1 MPILEMAVT
10 TMFIVIRRSRASALI
25 RLATALALLVGCG
38 LFSSALEPS
47 WRHGDWS
54 RFFLS
59 APTQAPQAVQLRYKR
74 SVGDVIT
81 YKQVFFAERQIAV
94 DRPESFKFRIEWT
107 VKVATIGEKAGRY
120 ILAIQYNREQARLLN
135 QKELEAILPP
145 EEIFDALVEQ
155 TDFDLQTTRVVEV
168 DDLGRNLNH
177 SYYYNEMFS
186 GLHPLATRMFSLPAE
201 PVYPGLTYEIEAEEP
216 VVMTYKGLIP
226 WVIGEMHVFEG
237 KVAGGRL
244 RANFF
249 KESGLLESL
258 EYTGEYLVNRKL
270 VKETY
275 LFSYLGKKKMTLA
288 EMLGDE
294 ALNKAIVQAAL
305 ARNSFR
311 VPASIIRSFLDGQ
324 DKGRRRLAAAYCA
337 IRGIPNGLD
346 VGSLLTDPDP
356 VVRFN
361 AAKALTLKTS
371 NPQIMKTIALNPADP
386 LQLRARNFLE
396 RSSYFIPETYL
407 PEFRKLQDYIYGQDA
422 SEPATSMPPEKLQM
436 MLKFMKPYGEQVG
449 GFYKKLIRNPVSGR
463 VQPYFVYL
471 PVDYDPNEVF
481 PVVVY
486 FGGGDGRGD
495 QALTEAYQELM
506 KADEMASYIL
516 VAPQAE
522 GMWWEQASTEG
533 FIKMANEVLSTYSI
547 DTDRIYAA
555 GTSNGA
561 MATFFYGTHLA
572 DRFAAIFSNMG
583 YPVVKHTP
591 PETPRDAEVLK
602 NLKHTPVY
610 IVHGDSDTMVF
621 PVGSQ
626 RAYQTLRRLRYDVK
640 YDEFPGRDHDIKLSE
655 LRGKMIRWL
664 REKVRDAV
672 PKQIEYV
679 INDEQFYWHYWV
691 RVDKVKALPAQVS
704 AEIDEARNE
713 IRIRTRNVESLTV
726 FCDSRELDLSREVR
740 IILNNKEVFSGTVEP
755 SAAAMLEIT
764 RTRLDPSLS
773 FGASVKLEAN

>member
-1 MPILEMAVT
+1 
-10 TMFIVIRRSRASALI
+10 MFIVTHRPPAPALF
-25 RLATALALLVGCG
+25 RLAMALLILAGSSLFSLALG
-38 LFSSALEPS
+38 PS

-54 RFFLS
+54 RFFLAS
-59 APTQAPQAVQLRYKR
+59 PVQAPQGIQLRYKR

-81 YKQVFFAERQIAV
+81 YKQVFYAERQIAV

-107 VKVATIGEKAGRY
+107 VKVATVGQKAGRY
-120 ILAIQYNREQARLLN
+120 LLAIQYNREQARLLN
-135 QKELEAILPP
+135 QTELEAILPP

-186 GLHPLATRMFSLPAE
+186 GLHPLATRLFTLPE
-201 PVYPGLTYEIEAEEP
+201 QPVYPGLTYEIEAEEP
-216 VVMTYKGLIP
+216 VLITYKGLIP

-275 LFSYLGKKKMTLA
+275 LYSYTGRKKMTLA

-311 VPASIIRSFLDGQ
+311 VPASIIKSFLDSQ

-337 IRGIPNGLD
+337 IRGIPNGMD

-371 NPQIMKTIALNPADP
+371 NPQLMKTIALNPDDP

-396 RSSYFIPETYL
+396 KSSYFIPETYRA
-407 PEFRKLQDYIYGQDA
+407 EFRKLQDYIYGQDTA
-422 SEPATSMPPEKLQM
+422 EPVTSMPLEKLQM
-436 MLKFMKPYGEQVG
+436 MLKFMKPYGDQVG
-449 GFYKKLIRNPVSGR
+449 GFYKKLIRNPVSSR
-463 VQPYFVYL
+463 VQPYFIYL
-471 PVDYDPNEVF
+471 PVDYDPYEVF

-506 KADEMASYIL
+506 KADDMASYIL

-522 GMWWEQASTEG
+522 GMWWEEASTEG

-583 YPVVKHTP
+583 YPVVKQSP
-591 PETPRDAEVLK
+591 PETPRDVEVLK

-626 RAYQTLRRLRYDVK
+626 KAYRTLRRLKYDVK

-655 LRGKMIRWL
+655 LRGKMIRWF
-664 REKVRDAV
+664 REKVRNAV
-672 PKQIEYV
+672 PKKIEYV
-679 INDEQFYWHYWV
+679 INDEQFNWHYWV
-691 RVDKVKALPAQVS
+691 RVDRVKALPAQVS
-704 AEIDEARNE
+704 AEIDEAKNE
-713 IRIRTRNVESLTV
+713 IRIKTRNVESLTV
-726 FCDSRELDLSREVR
+726 FCDGRELDLSREIK

-773 FGASVKLEAN
+773 FGASVKLEAD

>member
-1 MPILEMAVT
+1 
-10 TMFIVIRRSRASALI
+10 MFVLIRRPPAPALLRLASALLL
-25 RLATALALLVGCG
+25 LASCS
-38 LFSSALEPS
+38 LFSSAREPS
-47 WRHGDWS
+47 WTRGDWS
-54 RFFLS
+54 RFFLAS
-59 APTQAPQAVQLRYKR
+59 PVQTPQGIQLRYKR

-81 YKQVFFAERQIAV
+81 YKQVFYAERQIAV

-107 VKVATIGEKAGRY
+107 VKVATIGERAGRY
-120 ILAIQYNREQARLLN
+120 ILAIQYNREQTRLLN

-168 DDLGRNLNH
+168 DELGRNLNH

-201 PVYPGLTYEIEAEEP
+201 PVFPGLTYEVQAEEP
-216 VVMTYKGLIP
+216 VAMTYKGVIP

-244 RANFF
+244 KANFF

-275 LFSYLGKKKMTLA
+275 LYSYTGKKKMTLA

-294 ALNKAIVQAAL
+294 ALNKAVVQAAL

-311 VPASIIRSFLDGQ
+311 VPASIIKSFLDSQ

-346 VGSLLTDPDP
+346 VGSFLMDPDP

-371 NPQIMKTIALNPADP
+371 NTQIMKTIALNPADP

-396 RSSYFIPETYL
+396 KSSYFIPETYRA
-407 PEFRKLQDYIYGQDA
+407 EFRKLQDYIYGQDTA
-422 SEPATSMPPEKLQM
+422 APVTSMPLEKLQM

-449 GFYKKLIRNPVSGR
+449 GFYKKLMRNPVSGR
-463 VQPYFVYL
+463 VQPYFIYL
-471 PVDYDPNEVF
+471 PVDYDPYEVF

-583 YPVVKHTP
+583 YPVVKHSP

-626 RAYQTLRRLRYDVK
+626 KAYQTLRRLKYDVK

-655 LRGKMIRWL
+655 LRGKMIRWF

-679 INDEQFYWHYWV
+679 INDEQFSWNYWV

-704 AEIDEARNE
+704 AEIDEAKNE
-713 IRIRTRNVESLTV
+713 IRIKTRNVESLTV

-773 FGASVKLEAN
+773 FGASVKLDAD

>member
-1 MPILEMAVT
+1 MSIGLY
-10 TMFIVIRRSRASALI
+10 
-25 RLATALALLVGCG
+25 RLKKFLLAAGLLVMLVGCG
-38 LFSSALEPS
+38 LFSFALEPAS
-47 WRHGDWS
+47 NPVSWS

-59 APTQAPQAVQLRYKR
+59 APAAQAPEGVLLRYKR
-74 SVGDVIT
+74 SVGDVVT
-81 YKQVFFAERQIAV
+81 YKQVFYAERQVAL
-94 DRPESFKFRIEWT
+94 DRPEFFKFRIEWT
-107 VKVATIGEKAGRY
+107 VRVATIGEKDGRY
-120 ILAIQYNREQARLLN
+120 TLAIQYNREQARLLN
-135 QKELEAILPP
+135 QKELEAVLPP

-168 DDLGRNLNH
+168 DSLGRNLNQ

-186 GLHPLATRMFSLPAE
+186 GLHPLATRLFALPE
-201 PVYPGLTYEIEAEEP
+201 QPVYPGLTYEIEAEEP
-216 VVMTYKGLIP
+216 VTITYKGLIP
-226 WVIGEMHVFEG
+226 WVVGEMHCFEG

-244 RANFF
+244 KANFF
-249 KESGLLESL
+249 RESGLLESL

-270 VKETY
+270 MRETY
-275 LFSYLGKKKMTLA
+275 LYSYLGRKKMTLA

-294 ALNKAIVQAAL
+294 TLNKAIVHAAL
-305 ARNSFR
+305 DRDTFR
-311 VPASIIRSFLDGQ
+311 VPASIIKSFLEGH

-337 IRGIPNGLD
+337 IRGIPNGL
-346 VGSLLTDPDP
+346 GIESFLNDPDP

-361 AAKALTLKTS
+361 AAKALTLQTS
-371 NPQIMKTIALNPADP
+371 NPRWMKAIALNPEDP
-386 LQLRARNFLE
+386 LQGRARNFLE

-407 PEFRKLQDYIYGQDA
+407 QEFHKLQDYIYGRTD
-422 SEPATSMPPEKLQM
+422 SELETNIGLDKLQM
-436 MLKFMKPYGEQVG
+436 MLKFMKPPGEHLG
-449 GFYKKLIRNPVSGR
+449 GFYKKFIVNPVTGK
-463 VQPYFVYL
+463 VQPYFIYL
-471 PVDYDPNEVF
+471 PVDYDPYELF

-506 KADEMASYIL
+506 KADEMAGYVL

-522 GMWWEQASTEG
+522 GMWWEEASSEG
-533 FIKMANEVLSTYSI
+533 FVRMVNEVLNTYSL

-583 YPVVKHTP
+583 YPVVKHSP

-602 NLKHTPVY
+602 NLKNTPVY

-626 RAYQTLRRLRYDVK
+626 KAYQTLRRLKYDVK

-655 LRGKMIRWL
+655 LRGKMIKWF
-664 REKVRDAV
+664 REKVRNSV
-672 PKQIEYV
+672 PKQIDYV
-679 INDEQFYWHYWV
+679 INDEQFNWHYWV

-704 AEIDEARNE
+704 AEIDEAKNE
-713 IRIRTRNVESLTV
+713 IRIKTRNVESLTV
-726 FCDSRELDLSREVR
+726 FCDGRELDLSREVK
-740 IILNNKEVFSGTVEP
+740 IFLNNKEVFSGMVEP
-755 SAAAMLEIT
+755 SAPAMLEMT
-764 RTRLDPSLS
+764 RARLDPALG